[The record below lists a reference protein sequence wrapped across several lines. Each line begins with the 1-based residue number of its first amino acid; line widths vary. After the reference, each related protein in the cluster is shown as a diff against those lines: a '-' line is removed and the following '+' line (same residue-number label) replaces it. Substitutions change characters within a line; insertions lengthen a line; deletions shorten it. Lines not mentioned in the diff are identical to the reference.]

1 MASLPIQLLLLA
13 IRPQIDAAALQAAVS
28 EHTDWNAVLRLARRH
43 GVTVLLLRG
52 LVRAGID
59 APPILLDAA
68 RAVSFRNLRLLA
80 ELAEI
85 TSRLGAAG
93 IPVLTLKGVPQSVL
107 SYGDIGCRDSLDID
121 LAVQPQDMAAAGNV
135 LTVMGYTEIMQAV
148 GASVLGQRAFR
159 HEGRRMVVDLHDRWS
174 ACPAALPASFAE
186 VWEQRVAVPLS
197 GGVSVSTMGGADRLV
212 FLCVHGGR
220 HRWERLL

>member
-1 MASLPIQLLLLA
+1 M
-13 IRPQIDAAALQAAVS
+13 
-28 EHTDWNAVLRLARRH
+28 LRLARRH

-159 HEGRRMVVDLHDRWS
+159 HEGPGLRFHLPD
-174 ACPAALPASFAE
+174 ALE
-186 VWEQRVAVPLS
+186 LVRVEAPIS
-197 GGVSVSTMGGADRLV
+197 I
-212 FLCVHGGR
+212 LCVAQERVHIV
-220 HRWERLL
+220 HRA